1 MSWQDT
7 ANELMKKYGVKE
19 PSSTSGGG
27 SWKDV
32 AAELMDKYSPEKYQ
46 ERATQ
51 VSDWADQYNDFV
63 KRYSGYRNQI
73 GNSYT
78 DDFGGDYYGELS
90 DLMQGYDEIK
100 DFAGRTGLPNA
111 QRYAGYLK
119 DIQND
124 IGKTRQIMA
133 HGEDVYNSY
142 IQNQAKNAYI
152 QQMKDKY
159 NWDTVQELETALGGV
174 SDEEDKNYLRSLYGQ
189 MSTQERYGGKTDQVA
204 YADLSRRYEDASRA
218 YFELRNQLGVYS
230 SGGAMAGS
238 RLESDPELEALR
250 KQVEAAKAEYDALGA
265 QKDELD
271 RREWFSEKSDYY
283 EPVSDAAR
291 TATVAKTK
299 EEAKARYDELV
310 KKWGEVEYTR
320 SWDDPERT
328 AIYNEMV
335 AARQAYN
342 AFGNS
347 TYRYINNVDGYRDR
361 LMETDKKQH
370 NAEPF
375 RKYDFMTADEIATY
389 NYLYASEGKKAAE
402 DYLDYLSYYLDKQN
416 MQRQAQEFSE
426 FADKHPVLASISSI
440 PTNLVSG
447 AGLVG
452 TAIQKGASAIS
463 GEYKPVNF
471 NTAAMT
477 PSVATQAI
485 RSTVAQKIIDA
496 TGTIQIDSEKNPV
509 AAQLLNGKSWADV
522 YQLGMSMAD
531 SAAVAGLSAIGI
543 PGGTVLLGGSAG
555 TQGML
560 DALER
565 GATDGQAITMG
576 ILNGT
581 FEALFEYVSLDKLLN
596 GDVQKSALRQIL
608 EQAGV
613 EASEEMCTTLA
624 NTFAADIPV
633 MGDKSQLTQ
642 SMQEYRDAGLS
653 EEEASRKA
661 WADWGTDF
669 LWDGIGGALSGGLM
683 SGGKIAG
690 TKIMDSILGTSYKA
704 QYGGSAR
711 ELVNDALA
719 LDPESKAAQEAQ
731 STLEKGGE
739 LSGNQIRSVLQ
750 SINTHDKAAIQ
761 TAAEQRLKQLGET
774 GDLSRLSAALA
785 KQAAGETLNR
795 SERRAIQFSHYGN
808 QVAAELNPDTKY
820 YENRAPEWRQK
831 IGTSRFN
838 TDEYNR
844 LLPNSAPTQENDSA
858 TGKASVQA
866 ETTGYTVSEDG
877 KTKRL
882 STGEEVGIQKIDSVQ
897 DGKMTFLLEDGSTV
911 DASDIEY
918 ANEGEALIYE
928 AVSGLGVSARAA
940 NILVNAFSTSND
952 VSARDYALGIQ
963 EAFQYGLWN
972 APAQDLNNGPFS
984 SALTA
989 HQRNV
994 AYENGR
1000 IVARQRAELA
1010 QAAAE
1015 KRDGRKKEGKVH
1027 FDGDRS
1033 GLNQRQKASLSA
1045 LQTVAKVLGVQIHVF
1060 ESGVDAEGKHIGENG
1075 RYNPEDGSIYID
1087 LYAGVSGQD
1096 TMLFTAAH
1104 ELTHLIRQWSPA
1116 KFRVLAGF
1124 LMEQYGKHGV
1134 SVRSLVEE
1142 QISKAK
1148 RNKRT
1153 IDYDTA
1159 YEEVVADSMET
1170 MLADGKVVEKL
1181 AKLEQRDKSLWQK
1194 MKDYISS
1201 LAERIRKAYAGLRPD
1216 SLEGKLVADMKD
1228 AVEKMQ
1234 ELFVE
1239 GLVDA
1244 GENFAGSEGQKNT
1257 PREGGMIYQERAKGM
1272 FTPAEI
1278 QAIQN
1283 IGRKSINSFTTADI
1297 EATEEFAQRYW
1308 KEMGIKSPFF
1318 RAWFGD
1324 WRANDQTSISCATK
1338 PGSTR
1343 GLHHNRDTGWNI
1355 NISGKVFDENKSHNS
1370 IANREA
1376 RPYIPYLDSIVENA
1390 VLLDSSGANPK
1401 SVNSLLMH
1409 SLYAVADIG
1418 NGPEVLKLYVEEM
1431 NDPNSESSAK
1441 RAYNLQN
1448 IEKAFNASKRVQGK
1462 TFSPSANAP
1471 NAIRSVA
1478 DLFAAVKRMD
1488 VNFNPNSVSGVVNAD
1503 GTPMVVYHQT
1513 GNEFTVFDPKHS
1525 GAGSND
1531 QQTPFGIFLKTSD
1544 KDIGVKGKKQ
1554 MALYA
1559 NIRNPL
1565 RALNRSDLTQK
1576 LKQLSADYA
1585 TLCEDY
1591 DQMNAEF
1598 KGKQEAAG
1606 KALEDYMAQWRRENP
1621 KASRRDIYED
1631 ETFNMLSDAE
1641 DEIIDLWEQKDQEL
1655 STKAKTAITKALRDA
1670 GYDGV
1675 FLSDDTGS
1683 WGRKTD
1689 AIIALDP
1696 EQVKSATDN
1705 IGTFDRSNPDIRYS
1719 DRDPSV
1725 ARMNQALEKEN
1736 AKLKEDVTELKKLLA
1751 LQKSLTHGTMFTK
1764 SSVESMAGILMKNAD
1779 AKGNRGE
1786 LAGLLN
1792 EVYTYIA
1799 RNQELTWEGVVEK
1812 AQPAVAWIQEHAQTR
1827 QQVDSY
1833 GTEVLRELRGSRIS
1847 LDENQKKEVAYR
1859 FGSFDAYRKQL
1870 FGTVTITGKNAV
1882 PLDTKWAELAEMYP
1896 NVFDAGISS
1905 QDQPGALLDAIDS
1918 LREMGTV
1925 DNWYDQKEA
1934 AQDLLYQ
1941 VYDGYWSVT
1950 TLHTV
1955 ADVKQKQIDR
1965 LKGEHHARM
1974 DKLKASQKEQLAKLK
1989 QEHRDEL
1996 RQVRQE
2002 YRADAEAKQQEVIQ
2016 KYREAKQD
2024 SFLASRDA
2032 EIMEA
2037 EFLRLVNAYE
2047 KQSKQNDRAIADLEK
2062 ALKKEARSHSSE
2074 SKTWEQEFDRLM
2086 KQYEASDRNVKKL
2099 QEKVEAQRKSAK
2111 DKVESRNKTAM
2122 RSRIQGVVKE
2132 LNDYLLKGTKDKHIP
2147 VELQKPVAAALDAI
2161 NLDSVGAA
2169 MRIGELRQEVTIAEQ
2184 ENQRSQNLIIE
2195 LAKKIGTLS
2204 SGSDESGQLLRKIV
2218 QENKAIESRSK
2229 SINDLHRK
2237 IENLE
2242 TRDNKMGAHL
2252 SQLHDAYAAIANSSD
2267 PDVAAGYDEA
2277 VEELIA
2283 QTIQKV
2289 GNTPLR
2295 YMDMKQLNAVYDMYK
2310 AVLTRVKNANKAF
2323 KAARSATVSDLGQKV
2338 MQEVTDAGGKR
2349 KYSPA
2354 FLETIRKFGW
2364 DNLKPVYAFER
2375 IGSGTFSKI
2384 FKNIRAGE
2392 DTWVVD
2398 INEARSFFLKTA
2410 EKHSYH
2416 SWNNE
2421 SRYEFTSTSGMK
2433 FSLNLEQIM
2442 SLYAYSKRE
2451 QAADH
2456 LRKGGIVIDESTE
2469 VTIKTKIGVKVKF
2482 NPTEATAYNISGETL
2497 AEITGKLTPDQKAFV
2512 DEMQE
2517 YLSST
2522 MGEKGNEVSLQLY
2535 GIKLFKEAYYFPLK
2549 SAPQFM
2555 KEAAEQQRGDRKIK
2569 NAGFSKETVKH
2580 ASNPVV
2586 LTPFMN
2592 VWADHV
2598 NEMSMYHSFVLP
2610 MEDFYRVYNYKTPT
2624 TDLAATESVK
2634 MCIQN
2639 AYGKGATNYIDQLLK
2654 DLNGGALV
2662 DSTTGIINKSMNL
2675 FKKGAV
2681 FASASV
2687 VIQQPSAIAR
2697 ALSMIDAKYFV
2708 GPRLDRKGHKA
2719 SWEELK
2725 RYAPVAAIKEMGYFD
2740 TNMGKSARDYIL
2752 SKEYAGIKEKAK
2764 ALFTDSEYRDEALS
2778 KAPALADEITWCS
2791 IWEAVKRETKSGN
2804 PGMDSKSE
2812 EFLKLAGERFT
2823 DVIVKTQVYDS
2834 VLSRSANMRSKDTG
2848 MKMATAFMAEP
2859 TTSINMIADALLK
2872 GKRGDMEGRR
2882 YCRRAIG
2889 SVVAAQI
2896 LNAILVSFVYAA
2908 RDDDEEETYW
2918 EKYAGSFVGEVLDGL
2933 NPAGYI
2939 PFVKDVVSI
2948 VQGYDVERSDMAVAS
2963 DLWRACEQLGSDK
2976 LSVWRKVE
2984 GFAGSICQI
2993 FGLPL
2998 KNIMR
3003 DVRGMYQVID
3013 SFTHSQKTTLAGTEY
3028 AIREAVTGKDVSN
3041 QEQLYQSYLRGDSE
3055 HIERVRNRYEG
3066 KDAYNAAM
3074 RAAIK
3079 RHFISG
3085 DIDEATALDYL
3096 VRYGGQDEN
3105 ESYWLLDKWKFTQE
3119 GESGEDYAKYNK
3131 FYAAV
3136 QTGKNIRDVI
3146 QEYITNGVSETTL
3159 AAQIT
3164 SHFKPEYVKLSQ
3176 VERSNIKG
3184 YLVNALELC
3193 GVKRDA
3199 AMERI
3204 GEWDFEAKYGFA
3216 YSDRRQAYIDGLV
3229 SAETLR
3235 KVLVTKGGY
3244 TEKEAEQQIKAYNWM
3259 KHNPQYDMDVN
3270 TVLAYIQP
3278 IEKIGVSAEASG
3290 IRPDTFLAYK
3300 NLRGNCGGVDSDG
3313 DGKADSGSVK
3323 SEVMEVINSLPITA
3337 KQKDALYYLN
3347 GWSESTI
3354 SEAPWH

>member
-7 ANELMKKYGVKE
+7 AAELRKKYGAE
-19 PSSTSGGG
+19 ASGTESSG
-27 SWKDV
+27 SWQDV
-32 AAELMDKYSPEKYQ
+32 AAGLMEKYSPEKYAGRVQ
-46 ERATQ
+46 Q
-51 VSDWADQYNDFV
+51 VSGWGDRYNDFLN
-63 KRYSGYRNQI
+63 RYSDYRKRRGYTQ
-73 GNSYT
+73 
-78 DDFGGDYYGELS
+78 DFGGDFDSEIT
-90 DLMQGYDEIK
+90 DLLQGYDEIK
-100 DFAGRTGLPNA
+100 EFAGNHGLPNA
-111 QRYAGYLK
+111 QRYAGLLK
-119 DIQND
+119 DIRGEIASGREFMSQFQN
-124 IGKTRQIMA
+124 
-133 HGEDVYNSY
+133 EDAYNTYLEEFAEGQKLS
-142 IQNQAKNAYI
+142 
-152 QQMKDKY
+152 QMQEKY
-159 NWDTVQELETALGGV
+159 NWGTVQELETALEGMGKG
-174 SDEEDKNYLRSLYGQ
+174 EDRDYLSSLYDA
-189 MSTQERYGGKTDQVA
+189 MSTQERYGGKTDPAA
-204 YADLSRRYEDASRA
+204 YANLSRRYEDASRA

-320 SWDDPERT
+320 SWDDPERA

-471 NTAAMT
+471 NTAAMA

-485 RSTVAQKIIDA
+485 RGTVAQKIIDA

-555 TQGML
+555 TQGMM

-719 LDPESKAAQEAQ
+719 LDPESKAAQKAQ

-774 GDLSRLSAALA
+774 GDVSRLSAALA

-928 AVSGLGVSARAA
+928 AVSGLGVSSRAA
-940 NILVNAFSTSND
+940 NILVNGFSTSND
-952 VSARDYALGIQ
+952 VSAQDYALGIQ

-1116 KFRVLAGF
+1116 KFQVLAGF

-1201 LAERIRKAYAGLRPD
+1201 LAERIRKAYAGLKPD
-1216 SLEGKLVADMKD
+1216 SVEGRIVAQMKD
-1228 AVEKMQ
+1228 SVEKLQ
-1234 ELFVE
+1234 DLFYE
-1239 GLVDA
+1239 GLADA
-1244 GENFAGSEGQKNT
+1244 GENFRESGEQKNT
-1257 PREGGMIYQERAKGM
+1257 TLEGGEKYSLREFQDGVRFVDIQESPHVFEGLSIPEMNRKAKTILMEKFAGKV
-1272 FTPAEI
+1272 
-1278 QAIQN
+1278 
-1283 IGRKSINSFTTADI
+1283 IGIDNRVFVNGDSINEYLHPSKYIDMETRTAKLTAAG
-1297 EATEEFAQRYW
+1297 E
-1308 KEMGIKSPFF
+1308 
-1318 RAWFGD
+1318 
-1324 WRANDQTSISCATK
+1324 
-1338 PGSTR
+1338 
-1343 GLHHNRDTGWNI
+1343 
-1355 NISGKVFDENKSHNS
+1355 
-1370 IANREA
+1370 
-1376 RPYIPYLDSIVENA
+1376 LDN
-1390 VLLDSSGANPK
+1390 LLDAGKPLPNEADGRDGHAHPDAIDFSYFKTIFKIGEDFFEGIVNVKNIKRGKLLKDVTKIRNITEDIVSSYGKNPK
-1401 SVNSLLMH
+1401 S
-1409 SLYAVADIG
+1409 
-1418 NGPEVLKLYVEEM
+1418 
-1431 NDPNSESSAK
+1431 
-1441 RAYNLQN
+1441 
-1448 IEKAFNASKRVQGK
+1448 
-1462 TFSPSANAP
+1462 
-1471 NAIRSVA
+1471 
-1478 DLFAAVKRMD
+1478 
-1488 VNFNPNSVSGVVNAD
+1488 NF
-1503 GTPMVVYHQT
+1503 
-1513 GNEFTVFDPKHS
+1513 
-1525 GAGSND
+1525 
-1531 QQTPFGIFLKTSD
+1531 
-1544 KDIGVKGKKQ
+1544 
-1554 MALYA
+1554 
-1559 NIRNPL
+1559 
-1565 RALNRSDLTQK
+1565 
-1576 LKQLSADYA
+1576 
-1585 TLCEDY
+1585 
-1591 DQMNAEF
+1591 
-1598 KGKQEAAG
+1598 
-1606 KALEDYMAQWRRENP
+1606 
-1621 KASRRDIYED
+1621 
-1631 ETFNMLSDAE
+1631 
-1641 DEIIDLWEQKDQEL
+1641 
-1655 STKAKTAITKALRDA
+1655 LRDA
-1670 GYDGV
+1670 SM
-1675 FLSDDTGS
+1675 LSIRNSEED
-1683 WGRKTD
+1683 
-1689 AIIALDP
+1689 
-1696 EQVKSATDN
+1696 VKEKL
-1705 IGTFDRSNPDIRYS
+1705 S
-1719 DRDPSV
+1719 DRDPAI

-1736 AKLKEDVTELKKLLA
+1736 RKFREDVTELRKLLA

-1941 VYDGYWSVT
+1941 IYDGYWSVT

-2517 YLSST
+2517 FLSST

-2697 ALSMIDAKYFV
+2697 ALSMIDAEYFV

-2764 ALFTDSEYRDEALS
+2764 ALFTDSGYRDEALS

-2872 GKRGDMEGRR
+2872 GKRGDVEGRR

-3290 IRPDTFLAYK
+3290 IRPDTFLAYR